1 MSTVIVVVVVL
12 PFLWST
18 VLYLMRRFSVRTPY
32 APRDREEK
40 SFLLLLLAPLAVGLV
55 VLVGARLFDLQLSLA
70 LPLPQATGI
79 DGGFVPAGPSA
90 GEPARVSPDLR
101 RFWPLAIVIA
111 YAGVTAVLA
120 TRLLHTQ
127 IRIALTCGRAVP
139 SVALGA
145 GVRVSGHTA
154 IALAWGEATIL
165 LPQRLLALL
174 SPVQTH
180 LIICHERAHLTRRD
194 PLYFAV
200 LAWLDVILWFNPFVR
215 AQTRRCRLAAELD
228 CDARVTGAAPDMR
241 EAYAESL
248 IMAVKHAAG
257 NARQCVPA
265 AFSPAKSGDYR
276 MRISEIMHPGPVRRK
291 TRLWL
296 IAGGLLLVPLGV
308 AQLAWSQGPVKAET
322 TAAATPAPARFFTV
336 MPVDGRLSSGFGMR
350 KNPVT
355 GEMSEHEG
363 VDIATPIGR
372 PVRAPAAG
380 RVTRADLAEPWFGKV
395 LDIDHGGGVVT
406 HYKHLGE
413 FEVKVGDT
421 VAAGQEVA
429 KSGNTGRSTGPHVH
443 IGLFENGKAV
453 DPVGRIP
460 LPNAG

>member
-1 MSTVIVVVVVL
+1 MSTVIVVVGVL
-12 PFLWST
+12 PFLWSAA
-18 VLYLMRRFSVRTPY
+18 LYLMRRFSVRTPH
-32 APRDREEK
+32 APRDQAEK
-40 SFLLLLLAPLAVGLV
+40 SFLLLLLAPVAVGLG
-55 VLVGARLFDLQLSLA
+55 VLAVAQLFDIHLSLP

-79 DGGFVPAGPSA
+79 DGGFVPAGPET
-90 GEPARVSPDLR
+90 GEPARVYPDLWR
-101 RFWPLAIVIA
+101 LWPLATVIA

-127 IRIALTCGRAVP
+127 IRIALTCGRAAP
-139 SVALGA
+139 SLALGA
-145 GVRVSGHTA
+145 GVRVSGRTA

-165 LPQRLLALL
+165 LPQPLLALL

-200 LAWLDVILWFNPFVR
+200 LAWLDVLMWFNPFVR
-215 AQTRRCRLAAELD
+215 AQTRHCRLAAELD
-228 CDARVTGAAPDMR
+228 CDARVTAAAPEMR

-257 NARQCVPA
+257 HARQCVPA

-276 MRISEIMHPGPVRRK
+276 MRISEIMHPVPGRGK

-296 IAGGLLLVPLGV
+296 IAGGLLLVPLSV
-308 AQLAWSQGPVKAET
+308 AQLAWSQGPATSVAAVT
-322 TAAATPAPARFFTV
+322 TSAPARFFTV
-336 MPVDGRLSSGFGMR
+336 MPVEGRLSSGFGMR
-350 KNPVT
+350 RNPVT
-355 GEMSEHEG
+355 GEMSQHDG
-363 VDIATPIGR
+363 VDVATPIGM
-372 PVRAPAAG
+372 PVRAPASG

-395 LDIDHGGGVVT
+395 LDIDHGNGLVT
-406 HYKHLGE
+406 HYMHLGD

-443 IGLFENGKAV
+443 IGVFENGKAV